1 MCACAGVRARVHV
14 HFVESRI
21 VVLEMNPLEV
31 GTNLPLASMEM
42 DITIAVLKRVLKCI
56 GSLILFFKLPNR

>member
-1 MCACAGVRARVHV
+1 MFLAKPRAGVRVR
-14 HFVESRI
+14 FVASRI
-21 VVLEMNPLEV
+21 VAFGMSPLEA

-42 DITIAVLKRVLKCI
+42 DITIAVLKRALKCI

>member
-1 MCACAGVRARVHV
+1 MHVSRARVRV
-14 HFVESRI
+14 HFVESRV

-42 DITIAVLKRVLKCI
+42 DITIAVLKRALKCI
-56 GSLILFFKLPNR
+56 GSLILFFKLPKR